1 MKAKPKTKPKPHAKP
16 KEKHMAEPKEP
27 PFAEPPKG
35 PAAPTPPSEAG
46 DLKTEQEKGGK
57 DPVGKAEPS
66 PGPVKTIE
74 DEGIGVRDPYP
85 TGSPPEPKVG

>member
-1 MKAKPKTKPKPHAKP
+1 MATP
-16 KEKHMAEPKEP
+16 KE
-27 PFAEPPKG
+27 PFAEPVPDKT
-35 PAAPTPPSEAG
+35 PEPPSGAGIAPG

-57 DPVGKAEPS
+57 DPVSKAEPS

-85 TGSPPEPKVG
+85 TGNPPVVERYPDGTIKKEG

>member
-1 MKAKPKTKPKPHAKP
+1 MTKAKD
-16 KEKHMAEPKEP
+16 E
-27 PFAEPPKG
+27 PFAEPPPEGKKG
-35 PAAPTPPSEAG
+35 PEPAPPNTSAE

-57 DPVGKAEPS
+57 DPAGKAEPS

-74 DEGIGVRDPYP
+74 DEGVGARDPYP